1 MTVSSLARQPMN
13 SNRYPHNFVKP
24 VAAEVEAE
32 AQWLLGKQKHDAKMP
47 LTACYTEGQ
56 RQGWMDAYNR
66 RGRDAFLRCCEA
78 EGMPA
83 DVALSEF

>member
-1 MTVSSLARQPMN
+1 MTVQSIARPAMN

-24 VAAEVEAE
+24 APDVEGE

-56 RQGWMDAYNR
+56 RQGWLDAYNR
-66 RGRDAFLRCCEA
+66 KGRDAYLRCCEN
-78 EGMPA
+78 EGMSA
-83 DVALSEF
+83 DVALSAL